1 MRHRAGWL
9 FERTVFQWTASF
21 SVVAWGGRAFCEKF
35 FSRLTVIVTF
45 PRYVNRDGLEWF
57 SYIVAARVSYVRR
70 ILIVCYVPT
79 NCMFCI
85 LVFRVSTKW
94 LPSTSGCASL
104 KSRARFCRVI
114 TGRDPCQVQSR
125 NRLSADLQ
133 VSWFS
138 PLPHYDVTASRYVI
152 AGSARKRFE
161 NVQNVTE
168 GKVEIARPFFFS
180 PTEKNRLLDYTWNEI
195 LRPRKIPK
203 AVAQI
208 EFIRC
213 NAVNEVL

>member
-1 MRHRAGWL
+1 VQGGYLKERSFNERPL
-9 FERTVFQWTASF
+9 FRSSREVD
-21 SVVAWGGRAFCEKF
+21 GRVLRKIF
-35 FSRLTVIVTF
+35 FSPYCDRDFST
-45 PRYVNRDGLEWF
+45 RYVNRDGLEWF
-57 SYIVAARVSYVRR
+57 SYIVAARVSYERR

-104 KSRARFCRVI
+104 KSCARFCRVI

-152 AGSARKRFE
+152 AGSTRKRFE
-161 NVQNVTE
+161 NVQNVT
-168 GKVEIARPFFFS
+168 GGNCKTFFFS
-180 PTEKNRLLDYTWNEI
+180 Q
-195 LRPRKIPK
+195 RKKID
-203 AVAQI
+203 
-208 EFIRC
+208 C
-213 NAVNEVL
+213 